1 MSKAVLISIKPEWC
15 EFIVSGCKTI
25 EVRKTRPKLERSF
38 KCYIYCTL
46 GGICFVGDKRT
57 VQGNGKVIG
66 EFMCHDISEYE
77 TEFYPPDKQPIYESI
92 TEWNA
97 DNEVWEAVASNN
109 DTYPSIFLIETCMN
123 LEDFRTYLG
132 VGENKFYGWHISDLV
147 IYDEPRELSD
157 FFVKGFCSTEECE
170 KCKYHDGIDTWCLLP
185 PACDDEGIK
194 PLFKAPQSW
203 CYVEESDNV

>member
-1 MSKAVLISIKPEWC
+1 MSKAVLISIKSEWC
-15 EFIVSGCKTI
+15 EFIASGCKTI

-38 KCYIYCTL
+38 KCYIYCAL
-46 GGICFVGDKRT
+46 PKRSGDICLVGDKRT

-77 TEFYPPDKQPIYESI
+77 TEFYPPDKQPIYEAI

-97 DNEVWEAVASNN
+97 DDEVWEAVASNN
-109 DTYPSIFLIETCMN
+109 DTYPSIFLIKTCMN

-147 IYDEPRELSD
+147 IYAKPKELSE
-157 FFVKGFCSTEECE
+157 FHNCSCCE
-170 KCKYHDGIDTWCLLP
+170 YAGVCNDKCWS
-185 PACDDEGIK
+185 GIK
-194 PLFKAPQSW
+194 RPPQSW
-203 CYVEESDNV
+203 CYVEELDNV

>member
-15 EFIVSGCKTI
+15 ELIALGAKTI
-25 EVRKTRPKLERSF
+25 EIRKTKPKLEMPF
-38 KCYIYCTL
+38 KCYIYCTEPKRSGDIFL
-46 GGICFVGDKRT
+46 VGGEHP

-66 EFMCHDISEYE
+66 EFVCDRIHRIAIIDDECVDVVDCNTACLSSREILDYANGN
-77 TEFYPPDKQPIYESI
+77 P
-92 TEWNA
+92 
-97 DNEVWEAVASNN
+97 
-109 DTYPSIFLIETCMN
+109 L
-123 LEDFRTYLG
+123 
-132 VGENKFYGWHISDLV
+132 YGWHISDLV

-185 PACDDEGIK
+185 PSCDDEGIK